1 MTETTRIP
9 RNAEEFNPY
18 IINTNAYLLAGTPN
32 NATRLGILP
41 AETIQWTAFAT
52 AWTPQYLKY
61 CDKKN
66 NRTTLVK
73 DQLMS
78 MLYKCVEYDQTNHIL
93 DRIAASPNVT
103 IADMEA
109 FNIKKG
115 VLQKQTRTVSLK
127 SIDEPVVASVK
138 SLDSGIFAIKCRH
151 SEKTRASIF
160 DDADTVQYS
169 YLVGNKAPTSAD
181 DPGLTKEVS
190 TKASF
195 RLRIGADSTE
205 QHLYIYFRWYNTV
218 HPDLAGP
225 WSSLITILIT

>member
-9 RNAEEFNPY
+9 RKVEDFNAY
-18 IINTNAYLLAGTPN
+18 ITNTNTYLLAGTPI

-41 AETIQWTAFAT
+41 TETTQWTAYAT
-52 AWTPQYLKY
+52 EWPPLYLKY
-61 CDKKN
+61 SDKKN

-73 DQLMS
+73 DQLLS
-78 MLYKCVEYDQTNHIL
+78 ILYNCVEYDQTNHIL

-151 SEKTRASIF
+151 SGKTRASIF
-160 DDADTVQYS
+160 DDADTVQYA
-169 YLVGNKAPTSAD
+169 YIVGDKAPASGD
-181 DPGLTKEVS
+181 DPGLTREVS

-225 WSSLITILIT
+225 WSGLITTLIT